1 MPPSAQVRSEKFDFE
16 HFINHVLRKFIDA
29 FVKEMIDAFSKL
41 KFWSVFGIFGTR
53 KLLQS
58 VTGISSY
65 RNHKITALIDHY
77 SKQKP
82 NTYKSVN
89 RPGWRY

>member
-16 HFINHVLRKFIDA
+16 HFINHVFRKFTDA

-41 KFWSVFGIFGTR
+41 KFWSVFGIFATR

-65 RNHKITALIDHY
+65 RNHKITARVPI
-77 SKQKP
+77 K
-82 NTYKSVN
+82 N
-89 RPGWRY
+89 